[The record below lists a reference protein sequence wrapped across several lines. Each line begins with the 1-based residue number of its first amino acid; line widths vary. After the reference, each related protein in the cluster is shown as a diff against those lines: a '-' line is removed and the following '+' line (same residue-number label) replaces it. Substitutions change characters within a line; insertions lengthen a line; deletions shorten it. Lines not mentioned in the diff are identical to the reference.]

1 MRFHVNIDHVATVR
15 NARGVSY
22 PDPIAIA
29 LECERAGAD
38 GITAHLRE
46 DRRHMRDEDIARLRR
61 SVTTLLNL
69 EMAATVEMTQIA
81 ERLRPDVITLVPERR
96 EERTTEGGLDV
107 IGQRAAIEPV
117 IDMARRVGIRVSL
130 FIAPE
135 AAQLHASAEL
145 GVAQVEFHTGF
156 YCNREGAEQKAEL
169 ERLAK
174 AATLGSSLGLE
185 IAAGHGLTRG
195 NLVDVVQIPEIAE
208 LNIGHAVIADAIS
221 LGIKQSVLEFRAAIN
236 AGLSRRVG

>member
-1 MRFHVNIDHVATVR
+1 
-15 NARGVSY
+15 
-22 PDPIAIA
+22 
-29 LECERAGAD
+29 
-38 GITAHLRE
+38 
-46 DRRHMRDEDIARLRR
+46 
-61 SVTTLLNL
+61 
-69 EMAATVEMTQIA
+69 
-81 ERLRPDVITLVPERR
+81 
-96 EERTTEGGLDV
+96 
-107 IGQRAAIEPV
+107 
-117 IDMARRVGIRVSL
+117 
-130 FIAPE
+130 
-135 AAQLHASAEL
+135 
-145 GVAQVEFHTGF
+145 VAQVEFHTGF